1 LIWDWLEFYR
11 IVRVFGVYEKNKANN
26 PWSSDEATSA
36 QMIDWTPAEMRFCV
50 KVFYR
55 WNWEHSSELCSIM
68 TNFME

>member
-1 LIWDWLEFYR
+1 VYG
-11 IVRVFGVYEKNKANN
+11 VFCKN
-26 PWSSDEATSA
+26 SSNSDDTTNCSN
-36 QMIDWTPAEMRFCV
+36 DSDPKEMRFCV

>member
-1 LIWDWLEFYR
+1 
-11 IVRVFGVYEKNKANN
+11 VRVFGVYKKDAEN
-26 PWSSDEATSA
+26 SSMELTNFT
-36 QMIDWTPAEMRFCV
+36 DWTPAEMRFCV